1 HGSSKGTEITIIMVT
16 KDNLSNSMTYQ
27 QYRELIDRLVKEGR
41 TSGNEQTEKLVNFT
55 RLNLS
60 RIRRW
65 EKTFHPDPETVRSIE
80 GLPGEEVWL
89 IITET
94 WCGDAAQNIPVIEK
108 LASAANNI
116 QTRYVLRDENLELMD
131 AFLTNGARS
140 IPKLIRIDATTQEV
154 IGTWGPR
161 PKVIHDKVIDW
172 KYNQKLDTETYHEL
186 LHSWYFQDKGNEIQK
201 EFRTFSQQTASASC

>member
-1 HGSSKGTEITIIMVT
+1 MVT

-55 RLNLS
+55 KLNLS

-65 EKTFHPDPETVRSIE
+65 EKTFQPDPVTVRSIE

-116 QTRYVLRDENLELMD
+116 QTRYVLRDENPELMD

-140 IPKLIRIDATTQEV
+140 IPKLIRIDATSQEV

-172 KYNQKLDTETYHEL
+172 KYNQKLDTETFHEL

-201 EFRTFSQQTASASC
+201 EFRALSQQTASASC